1 MAASVL
7 SKETGAQVER
17 GRRLSDVGL
26 EALGITQASHVYWN
40 LNTPELYEE
49 IARRGEGIFSDHGAL
64 IVDTGEHT
72 GRAAKDKA
80 IVRDGQSADKV
91 FWGEVNKEFT
101 TEKFNALRDRMMAHT
116 AGRDLFVQDTFAG
129 ADPRYRL
136 PIRVVTELA
145 WHSLFARTM
154 FINEDAN
161 STGRHTPEFTI
172 VNIPSF
178 KADPERDGTRAA
190 TFILMDFT
198 QRLVL
203 IGGTSYAGETKK
215 SVFTILNYL
224 LPQRGVMSMHCS
236 ANVGDAGDVAIFF
249 GLSGTGKTTLSA
261 DPERRLIGDDE
272 HGWSDD
278 GVFNFEGGCYA
289 KVIKLSPE
297 AEPDIYRTTRMFGT
311 VLENVVYDPTT
322 RSLDL
327 DDASKTENTRAAYP
341 LTSIPN
347 IMPEGYAGHPQNII
361 MLTADAF
368 GVLPPVA
375 RLTPEQA
382 MYHFLSGYTAKIAG
396 TERGV
401 TEPEATFSTCFGAP
415 FMVLHPGTY
424 ADLLG
429 KKLTEHKANCWLVNT
444 GWSGGAYGE
453 GQRMKIKYT
462 RAMIRAILNGSLAQV
477 ETRPDPIFGVGVP
490 VSCPE
495 VPAEVLTPRNTWKD
509 AEAYDRKARELAE
522 RFNKNFEKY
531 SDGVSAEVRAVAPKV
546 G

>member
-1 MAASVL
+1 
-7 SKETGAQVER
+7 
-17 GRRLSDVGL
+17 
-26 EALGITQASHVYWN
+26 
-40 LNTPELYEE
+40 
-49 IARRGEGIFSDHGAL
+49 
-64 IVDTGEHT
+64 
-72 GRAAKDKA
+72 
-80 IVRDGQSADKV
+80 
-91 FWGEVNKEFT
+91 
-101 TEKFNALRDRMMAHT
+101 MMAHT
-116 AGRDLFVQDTFAG
+116 AGRDLFVQDTYAG

-136 PIRVVTELA
+136 PVRIITELA

-154 FINEDAN
+154 FINKTTDASAN
-161 STGRHTPEFTI
+161 FTPDFTI
-172 VNIPSF
+172 INIPSF
-178 KADPERDGTRAA
+178 KADPATDGTRAP

-236 ANVGDAGDVAIFF
+236 ANVGDASDVAIFF

-261 DPERRLIGDDE
+261 DPERQLIGDDE
-272 HGWSDD
+272 HGWSED

-289 KVIKLSPE
+289 KVIRLSPE

-311 VLENVVYDPTT
+311 VMENVVYDPVT
-322 RSLDL
+322 RVPDL
-327 DDASKTENTRAAYP
+327 DSAAKTENTRAAYP

-347 IMPEGYAGHPQNII
+347 IMPEGYAGHPRNII

-382 MYHFLSGYTAKIAG
+382 MYHFLSGYTAKVAG

-415 FMVLHPGTY
+415 FMVLHPGVY

-429 KKLTEHKANCWLVNT
+429 QTHARAQLGLLACQHGLVRRPLRRRAAHVHQAYACHDPRHPRRLARRRRDAPR
-444 GWSGGAYGE
+444 SGLRRRRAHVLPRCTRRSADAAQHLARHRSLRPQGA
-453 GQRMKIKYT
+453 RP
-462 RAMIRAILNGSLAQV
+462 RPSLQ
-477 ETRPDPIFGVGVP
+477 
-490 VSCPE
+490 
-495 VPAEVLTPRNTWKD
+495 
-509 AEAYDRKARELAE
+509 RELQ
-522 RFNKNFEKY
+522 
-531 SDGVSAEVRAVAPKV
+531 EVRIRRQRSRARRRTQSGLTRLQARA
-546 G
+546 

>member
-1 MAASVL
+1 MTSLRTQKITEDKGHKRTTYELDNYGITEAAS
-7 SKETGAQVER
+7 
-17 GRRLSDVGL
+17 
-26 EALGITQASHVYWN
+26 VYWN

-49 IARRGEGIFSDHGAL
+49 IVRRSEGIFSDHGAL

-72 GRAAKDKA
+72 GRAAKDKS
-80 IVRDGQSADKV
+80 IVREPSSEEQV
-91 FWGEVNKEFT
+91 FWGEVNKEFSP
-101 TEKFNALRDRMMAHT
+101 EKFNALKARMMAH
-116 AGRDLFVQDTFAG
+116 AKGLDIFVQDTFAG

-136 PIRVVTELA
+136 PVRIITEFA

-154 FINEDAN
+154 FINDEVADH
-161 STGRHTPEFTI
+161 RPEFTI
-172 VNIPSF
+172 INFPSF
-178 KADPERDGTRAA
+178 RAEPERDGTRSP
-190 TFILMDFT
+190 TFILMDFS

-236 ANVGDAGDVAIFF
+236 ANVGDRGDVAIFF

-261 DPERRLIGDDE
+261 DPERKLIGDDE

-311 VLENVVYDPTT
+311 VIENVVYDPQT
-322 RSLDL
+322 RALDL

-341 LTSIPN
+341 LESIPN
-347 IMPEGYAGHPQNII
+347 IVPEGHAGHPQNII

-368 GVLPPVA
+368 GVLPPVS

-396 TERGV
+396 TEKGV
-401 TEPEATFSTCFGAP
+401 TEPQATFSTCFGAP
-415 FMVLHPGTY
+415 FMVLHPGVY

-429 KKLTEHKANCWLVNT
+429 KKMAEHKVNCWLVNT
-444 GWSGGAYGE
+444 GWSGGPYGE
-453 GQRMKIKYT
+453 GQRMKISYT
-462 RAMIRAILNGSLAQV
+462 RAMIRAILTGTLASV
-477 ETRPDPIFGVGVP
+477 ETQPDPVFGLNIP
-490 VSCPE
+490 VSCPD
-495 VPAEVLTPRNTWKD
+495 VPPEVLIPRNTWKD
-509 AEAYDRKARELAE
+509 KAAYDEKARDLAR
-522 RFNKNFEKY
+522 RFNENFKKY
-531 SDGVSAEVRAVAPKV
+531 SDGVSEGVRAVAPINAD
-546 G
+546 

>member
-7 SKETGAQVER
+7 TRESVMQDR
-17 GRRLSDVGL
+17 GRRKSGVGL
-26 EALGITQASHVYWN
+26 DAIGITQASNVYWN
-40 LNTPELYEE
+40 LTAPELYEE
-49 IARRGEGIFSDHGAL
+49 IARRGEAIISRDGAL
-64 IVDTGEHT
+64 LVDTGEHT

-80 IVRDGQSADKV
+80 IVRDPSSEDKV
-91 FWGEVNKEFT
+91 FWGEVNKEFSA
-101 TEKFNALRDRMMAHT
+101 EKFNALKERMMAH
-116 AGRDLFVQDTFAG
+116 ASGRDLFVQDTFAG

-136 PIRVVTELA
+136 PVRIITELA

-154 FINEDAN
+154 FINDREAEHN
-161 STGRHTPEFTI
+161 PEFTI
-172 VNIPSF
+172 INFPSF
-178 KADPERDGTRAA
+178 RAEPERDGTRSE
-190 TFILMDFT
+190 TFILMDFS

-236 ANVGDAGDVAIFF
+236 ANVGDKGDVAVFF

-261 DPERRLIGDDE
+261 DPERKLIGDDE

-289 KVIKLSPE
+289 KVIKLSAE

-311 VLENVVYDPTT
+311 VLENVVYDQET
-322 RSLDL
+322 RTLDL

-341 LTSIPN
+341 LESIPN
-347 IMPEGYAGHPQNII
+347 IMPEGYAGHPENII

-368 GVLPPVA
+368 GVLPPVS
-375 RLTPEQA
+375 RLSPEQA
-382 MYHFLSGYTAKIAG
+382 MYHFLSGYTAKVAG

-401 TEPEATFSTCFGAP
+401 KEPEATFSTCFGAP
-415 FMVLHPGTY
+415 FMVLHPGVY

-429 KKLTEHKANCWLVNT
+429 KKMAEHKAKCWLVNT
-444 GWSGGAYGE
+444 GWSGGPYGT

-462 RAMIRAILNGSLAQV
+462 RAMIRAILNGTLAGV
-477 ETRPDPIFGVGVP
+477 ETEPDPIFGLNIP
-490 VSCPE
+490 QSCPE
-495 VPAEVLTPRNTWKD
+495 VPAEVLIPRNTWEDK
-509 AEAYDRKARELAE
+509 AAYDEKARDLAR
-522 RFNKNFEKY
+522 RFNENFKKY
-531 SDGVSAEVRAVAPKV
+531 SDGVSEAVRKVAPAV
-546 G
+546 D

>member
-1 MAASVL
+1 
-7 SKETGAQVER
+7 
-17 GRRLSDVGL
+17 
-26 EALGITQASHVYWN
+26 I
-40 LNTPELYEE
+40 
-49 IARRGEGIFSDHGAL
+49 
-64 IVDTGEHT
+64 
-72 GRAAKDKA
+72 
-80 IVRDGQSADKV
+80 
-91 FWGEVNKEFT
+91 
-101 TEKFNALRDRMMAHT
+101 
-116 AGRDLFVQDTFAG
+116 
-129 ADPRYRL
+129 
-136 PIRVVTELA
+136 TELA

-154 FINEDAN
+154 FINDDAGAEN
-161 STGRHTPEFTI
+161 HTPEFTI

-178 KADPERDGTRAA
+178 KADPATDGTRAE
-190 TFILMDFT
+190 TFILMDFA

-236 ANVGDAGDVAIFF
+236 ANVGDADDVAIFF

-311 VLENVVYDPTT
+311 IMENVVTDPVT
-322 RSLDL
+322 RIPDL

-347 IMPEGYAGHPQNII
+347 IVPEGYGTHPRNII

-382 MYHFLSGYTAKIAG
+382 MYHFLSGYTAKVAG

-401 TEPEATFSTCFGAP
+401 TEPQATFSTCFGAP

-429 KKLTEHKANCWLVNT
+429 KKIQEHEADCWLVNT
-444 GWSGGAYGE
+444 GWSGGPYGE
-453 GQRMKIKYT
+453 GQRMKIKHT
-462 RAMIRAILNGSLAQV
+462 RSMIRAILSGSLAGV
-477 ETRPDPIFGVGVP
+477 ETRPDPVFGVGVP
-490 VSCPE
+490 VSCPD
-495 VPAEVLTPRNTWKD
+495 VPAEVLQPRETWKD
-509 AEAYDRKARELAE
+509 KDAYDTKARDLAR
-522 RFNKNFEKY
+522 RFNENFKKY
-531 SDGVSAEVRAVAPKV
+531 EAGVSPEVRAAAPKAD
-546 G
+546 

>member
-1 MAASVL
+1 MTAIKQGAAR
-7 SKETGAQVER
+7 ER
-17 GRRLSDVGL
+17 GRRRSDTGL
-26 EALGITQASHVYWN
+26 DALGIKAPAGVHWN
-40 LNTPELYEE
+40 LNTAELYEE
-49 IARRGEGIFSDHGAL
+49 IARRGEGVLSAHGAL

-80 IVRDGQSADKV
+80 IVREPSSEEKV
-91 FWGEVNKEFT
+91 FWGEVNKDFPA
-101 TEKFNALRDRMMAHT
+101 EKFNALRDRMMRYAE
-116 AGRDLFVQDTFAG
+116 GRELFVQDTYAG

-136 PIRVVTELA
+136 PVRIVNELA

-154 FINEDAN
+154 FINDDRGE
-161 STGRHTPEFTI
+161 SKHTPEFTV
-172 VNIPSF
+172 VNLPSF
-178 KADPERDGTRAA
+178 KADPARDGTRAQ
-190 TFILMDFT
+190 TFILMDFS

-236 ANVGDAGDVAIFF
+236 ANVGRAGDVAVFF

-261 DPERRLIGDDE
+261 DPERRLVGDDE

-289 KVIKLSPE
+289 KVIKLSAE

-311 VLENVVYDPTT
+311 IMENVAYDPVT
-322 RSLDL
+322 RVPDL
-327 DDASKTENTRAAYP
+327 DDSSKTENTRAAYP

-347 IMPEGYAGHPQNII
+347 IVPEGYAGHPRNII

-382 MYHFLSGYTAKIAG
+382 MYHFLSGYTAKVAG

-401 TEPEATFSTCFGAP
+401 TEPQATFSTCFGAP
-415 FMVLHPGTY
+415 FMVLHPGVY

-429 KKLTEHKANCWLVNT
+429 KKIQEHKADCWLVNT
-444 GWSGGAYGE
+444 GWSGGPYGE
-453 GQRMKIKYT
+453 GKRMSIKYT
-462 RAMIRAILNGSLAQV
+462 RAMIRAILGGSLAQV
-477 ETRPDPIFGVGVP
+477 ESRPDPVFGVHVP
-490 VSCPE
+490 TSVPD

-509 AEAYDRKARELAE
+509 PEAYDRKALELAR
-522 RFNKNFEKY
+522 RFNENFRKY
-531 SDGVSAEVRAVAPKV
+531 EAGVSEQVRAAAPKAE
-546 G
+546 

>member
-7 SKETGAQVER
+7 TKESGSRDR
-17 GRRLSDVGL
+17 GRRRNDVGL
-26 EALGITQASHVYWN
+26 DTLGITQASAVYWN
-40 LNTPELYEE
+40 LSTPELYEE
-49 IARRGEGIFSDHGAL
+49 IARRGEGIFSDRGAL

-80 IVRDGQSADKV
+80 IVRDENSDDKV
-91 FWGEVNKEFT
+91 FWGEVNKEFS

-154 FINEDAN
+154 FIEGGSEGGNH
-161 STGRHTPEFTI
+161 SPEFTI

-261 DPERRLIGDDE
+261 DPERQLIGDDE

-289 KVIKLSPE
+289 KVIKLSAE

-311 VLENVVYDPTT
+311 VLENVVYDPVT
-322 RSLDL
+322 RTLDL

-347 IMPEGYAGHPQNII
+347 IVPEGHAGHPQNII

-415 FMVLHPGTY
+415 FMVLHPGAY

-429 KKLTEHKANCWLVNT
+429 QKLTRHKANCWLVNT
-444 GWSGGAYGE
+444 GWSGGPYGE

-462 RAMIRAILNGSLAQV
+462 RAMIRAILSGALAEV
-477 ETRPDPIFGVGVP
+477 ETQPDPIFGVGVP
-490 VSCPE
+490 VSCPD

-509 AEAYDRKARELAE
+509 PAAYDLKARELAE
-522 RFNKNFEKY
+522 RFNRNFKKY
-531 SDGVSAEVRAVAPKV
+531 EDGVSAEVRAVAPKA

>member
-1 MAASVL
+1 MTSL
-7 SKETGAQVER
+7 RTQKITQDKGHKRTSYE
-17 GRRLSDVGL
+17 LDNY
-26 EALGITQASHVYWN
+26 GITEAANVYWN

-49 IARRGEGIFSDHGAL
+49 IARREEGIFSDHGAL
-64 IVDTGEHT
+64 IIDTGEHT

-80 IVRDGQSADKV
+80 IVREPSSEDKV
-91 FWGEVNKEFT
+91 FWGEVNKEFSQ
-101 TEKFNALRDRMMAHT
+101 EKFNALKERMMAN
-116 AGRDLFVQDTFAG
+116 AKGRDLFVQDTFAG

-136 PIRVVTELA
+136 PVRVITEFA

-154 FINEDAN
+154 FINDSVAD
-161 STGRHTPEFTI
+161 HKPEFTI
-172 VNIPSF
+172 INFPSF
-178 KADPERDGTRAA
+178 RAEPERDGTRSE
-190 TFILMDFT
+190 TFILMDFS

-236 ANVGDAGDVAIFF
+236 ANVGDANDVAIFF

-289 KVIKLSPE
+289 KVIKLSAE

-311 VLENVVYDPTT
+311 VLENVVYDEET
-322 RSLDL
+322 RTLDL

-341 LTSIPN
+341 LESIPN

-368 GVLPPVA
+368 GVLPPVS
-375 RLTPEQA
+375 RLSPEQA
-382 MYHFLSGYTAKIAG
+382 MYHFLSGYTAKVAG

-401 TEPEATFSTCFGAP
+401 TEPTATFSTCFGAP
-415 FMVLHPGTY
+415 FMVLHPGVY

-429 KKLTEHKANCWLVNT
+429 KKMAEHKANCWLVNT
-444 GWSGGAYGE
+444 GWSGGPYGE

-462 RAMIRAILNGSLAQV
+462 RAMIRAILNGSLAGV
-477 ETRPDPIFGVGVP
+477 ETQPDPVFGLNIPTSCADVP
-490 VSCPE
+490 T
-495 VPAEVLTPRNTWKD
+495 EVLIPRNTWQDKD
-509 AEAYDRKARELAE
+509 AYDQKARHLAQL
-522 RFNKNFEKY
+522 FNENFKKY
-531 SDGVSAEVRAVAPKV
+531 SDGVSEEVRKVAPKAE
-546 G
+546 

>member
-1 MAASVL
+1 MQE
-7 SKETGAQVER
+7 K
-17 GRRLSDVGL
+17 GRKRTDRGL
-26 EALGITQASHVYWN
+26 ESYGITQANTVYWN
-40 LNTPELYEE
+40 LTAPELYEE
-49 IARRGEGIFSDHGAL
+49 VARRQEGIISAHGAL
-64 IVDTGEHT
+64 VVDTGEHT

-80 IVRDGQSADKV
+80 IVREGNSEDKV
-91 FWGEVNKEFT
+91 WWGEVNKEFPQ
-101 TEKFNALRDRMMAHT
+101 EKFNALRDRMMAYT
-116 AGRDLFVQDTFAG
+116 SGRDLFVQDTFAG

-136 PIRVVTELA
+136 PVRIITELA

-154 FINEDAN
+154 FINDDDAPA
-161 STGRHTPEFTI
+161 RQHTPEFTI
-172 VNIPSF
+172 INLPGF
-178 KADPERDGTRAA
+178 RADPARDGTRSP

-236 ANVGDAGDVAIFF
+236 ANVSEAGDVAIFF

-289 KVIKLSPE
+289 KVIRLSAE

-311 VLENVVYDPTT
+311 VLENVVYDQHT
-322 RSLDL
+322 RTLDL

-347 IMPEGYAGHPQNII
+347 IVPEGYAGHPQNII

-375 RLTPEQA
+375 RLSPEQA

-396 TERGV
+396 TEKGLGN
-401 TEPEATFSTCFGAP
+401 EPEATFSTCFGAP
-415 FMVLHPGTY
+415 FMVLHPGVY

-429 KKLTEHKANCWLVNT
+429 QRMEEHKAHCWLVNT
-444 GWSGGAYGE
+444 GWSGGSYGE
-453 GQRMKIKYT
+453 GQRMKIAHT
-462 RAMIRAILNGSLAQV
+462 RAMIRAILNGALSQI

-490 VSCPE
+490 VSCPG

-509 AEAYDRKARELAE
+509 KDAYDRKARDLAR
-522 RFNKNFEKY
+522 RFNENFKKY
-531 SDGVSAEVRAVAPKV
+531 AAGVSDAVRAVAPV
-546 G
+546 AD

>member
-1 MAASVL
+1 MQAIKKSAAQ
-7 SKETGAQVER
+7 EH
-17 GRRLSDVGL
+17 GRRHSDVGL
-26 EALGITQASHVYWN
+26 EAIGIDAPANVYWN
-40 LNTPELYEE
+40 LNTPELYEVV
-49 IARRGEGIFSDHGAL
+49 ARRSEGVFSAHGAL
-64 IVDTGEHT
+64 LVDTGEHT

-80 IVRDGQSADKV
+80 IVREPGSEDKV
-91 FWGEVNKEFT
+91 FWGEVNKEFSQ
-101 TEKFNALRDRMMAHT
+101 EQFNALRDRMMAHT
-116 AGRDLFVQDTFAG
+116 EGLDLFVQDTYAG

-136 PIRVVTELA
+136 PVRIITELS

-154 FINEDAN
+154 FINDD
-161 STGRHTPEFTI
+161 STGAKHTPEFTV
-172 VNIPSF
+172 VNLPSF
-178 KADPERDGTRAA
+178 KADPERDGTRAQ
-190 TFILMDFT
+190 TFILMDFS

-236 ANVGDAGDVAIFF
+236 ANIGDAGDVAIFF

-289 KVIKLSPE
+289 KVIKLSAE

-311 VLENVVYDPTT
+311 VMENVVYDAET
-322 RSLDL
+322 RIPDL
-327 DDASKTENTRAAYP
+327 DDAAKTENTRAAYP

-347 IMPEGYAGHPQNII
+347 IVPEGYAGHPRNII

-375 RLTPEQA
+375 RLSPEQA
-382 MYHFLSGYTAKIAG
+382 MYHFLSGYTAKVAG

-401 TEPEATFSTCFGAP
+401 TEPQATFSTCFGAP
-415 FMVLHPGTY
+415 FMVLHPGVY

-429 KKLTEHKANCWLVNT
+429 KKIQEHKATCWLVNT
-444 GWSGGAYGE
+444 GWSGGPYGE
-453 GQRMKIKYT
+453 GERMKIKHT
-462 RAMIRAILNGSLAQV
+462 RAMIRAILNGSLAEV
-477 ETRPDPIFGVGVP
+477 ETRPDPVFGVGVP

-495 VPAEVLTPRNTWKD
+495 VPTEVLTPRNTWKD
-509 AEAYDRKARELAE
+509 KESYDRKARELA
-522 RFNKNFEKY
+522 RLFNDNFKKY
-531 SDGVSAEVRAVAPKV
+531 EAGVVEAVRTVAPKAE
-546 G
+546 